1 MSHSNFSLRSS
12 EITIQSLSLETEK
25 GTTIIGDTRRSDS
38 PCSISLSIDQKPPRP
53 PFRNLSL
60 ERVSSG
66 SVFLE
71 DRCPSR
77 SWHGLRGRPGAGARG
92 ISRPGCDIDRSN
104 APKGRL
110 DGGWI
115 SKREASLSRWWMIF
129 DRGRVLRMIFGERM
143 EDSCVREV
151 WSVWGSVEEARKWW
165 IT

>member
-1 MSHSNFSLRSS
+1 MQLLERKKYIYILEILITRTQNKSLYVTSSPPRSNSSLRSS

-25 GTTIIGDTRRSDS
+25 GTTIVGDTRRSDI

-66 SVFLE
+66 PVFLE

-104 APKGRL
+104 APREEGWVGMNLEKGEF
-110 DGGWI
+110 I
-115 SKREASLSRWWMIF
+115 EAANDF
-129 DRGRVLRMIFGERM
+129 
-143 EDSCVREV
+143 
-151 WSVWGSVEEARKWW
+151 
-165 IT
+165 